1 MRVAGSS
8 FVHLDNDEACRE
20 GGCAEDVE
28 QEVGECASAL
38 LAWGVCGLEDEGG
51 LNGEEET
58 GGVEQLFAIS
68 LVVKFF

>member
-1 MRVAGSS
+1 
-8 FVHLDNDEACRE
+8 
-20 GGCAEDVE
+20 
-28 QEVGECASAL
+28 VGECASAL